1 MKTTEILEK
10 VAAERARQDS
20 KWGYPQKNTLPEWG
34 IILGEEVGEAMKEL
48 NELHF
53 RQPALPSLAPG
64 CLITELIQ
72 TAAVAVSIVE
82 HLTEYGIA
90 VDDRHPVVFEDR
102 FDTDAD
108 QVPED
113 DETVDEV
120 VTRQNIYYRTEDR
133 LPTREDAD
141 DGEELLV
148 SEDRRYWYLAHYMK
162 VKDSKYLFWAPVPK
176 VEVPQP

>member
-10 VAAERARQDS
+10 VAAERTRQDS

-53 RQPALPSLAPG
+53 RRRSHPSTSLG
-64 CLITELIQ
+64 YLITELIQ

-108 QVPED
+108 QIPED
-113 DETVDEV
+113 DETVDEDYCCPTCSGTGTV
-120 VTRQNIYYRTEDR
+120 KGLGGSFELITKACPDCHGTGRRAEEDR
-133 LPTREDAD
+133 SHAET
-141 DGEELLV
+141 
-148 SEDRRYWYLAHYMK
+148 
-162 VKDSKYLFWAPVPK
+162 
-176 VEVPQP
+176 